1 MMSTEE
7 ITEAPAE
14 EVPAEVE
21 AMDGIASEEE
31 AHNVERP
38 KTSLQK
44 RKSKP
49 KGVALSELTE
59 GSTVGG
65 KIKTITSYGAFV
77 DIGAATDALL
87 HVSRMSDEFVSK
99 VEDIV
104 QVGQEVQVRI
114 VKIDEEKKQV
124 AVSMRSE
131 EADQKGD
138 QRGAGGKR
146 RQRPQRSSGDRAAQ
160 MKLLSELNEKGFDS
174 NKMIE
179 GSVVSTLDFGA
190 FVRIATADLV
200 EGTEGEV
207 DGLVHISQLTAGRVD
222 NVESVVKVGQK
233 VQVRVKSVDS
243 EGGKVSLSM
252 ITEEEDNQNPK
263 KGGGRM
269 QGGKPFGGMYSDAEM
284 GAKDWKE
291 KLEKFSAEQPVFTNS
306 PVIVD
311 RRK

>member
-7 ITEAPAE
+7 NTEAPAE
-14 EVPAEVE
+14 EVPAEVV

-44 RKSKP
+44 RRTKP
-49 KGVALSELTE
+49 KGVALSELIE
-59 GSTVGG
+59 GSTVEG

-87 HVSRMSDEFVSK
+87 HVSRLSDEFVSK

-104 QVGQEVQVRI
+104 QVGQDVQVRI
-114 VKIDEEKKQV
+114 VKIDAEKRQV

-131 EADQKGD
+131 EADQKED

-146 RQRPQRSSGDRAAQ
+146 RQRPQRSGGDRAAQ
-160 MKLLSELNEKGFDS
+160 MKLLGQLNEKGFDTD
-174 NKMIE
+174 KMIE
-179 GSVVSTLDFGA
+179 GSVQSTLDFGA

-200 EGTEGEV
+200 EGIEGEV
-207 DGLVHISQLTAGRVD
+207 DGLVHISQLSVGRVE
-222 NVESVVKVGQK
+222 NVESIVKVGQK

-252 ITEEEDNQNPK
+252 ITAEEDSQNTR
-263 KGGGRM
+263 KGGGNK
-269 QGGKPFGGMYSDAEM
+269 QGKGFAGMYTDSEM

-306 PVIVD
+306 AVIVE

>member
-1 MMSTEE
+1 MSMEE

-14 EVPAEVE
+14 EVPAEVV

-44 RKSKP
+44 RRTKP

-59 GSTVGG
+59 GSTVEG

-87 HVSRMSDEFVSK
+87 HVSRLSDEFVSK

-104 QVGQEVQVRI
+104 QVGQDVQVRI
-114 VKIDEEKKQV
+114 VKIDVEKRQV

-131 EADQKGD
+131 EADQKE
-138 QRGAGGKR
+138 AGGKR
-146 RQRPQRSSGDRAAQ
+146 RQRPQRSGGDRAAQ
-160 MKLLSELNEKGFDS
+160 MKLLGELNEKGFDTD
-174 NKMIE
+174 KMIE
-179 GSVVSTLDFGA
+179 GSVQSTLDFGA

-200 EGTEGEV
+200 EGIEGEV
-207 DGLVHISQLTAGRVD
+207 DGLVHISQLSAGRVE
-222 NVESVVKVGQK
+222 NVESIVKVGQK

-252 ITEEEDNQNPK
+252 ITAEEDSQNTR
-263 KGGGRM
+263 KGGGNK
-269 QGGKPFGGMYSDAEM
+269 QGKGFAGMYTDSEM

-306 PVIVD
+306 AVIVE